1 MYHFKNMTILNLKK
15 YNNIKFIKF
24 FLCYNNFYKK
34 KQYCKFELTYYLQRN
49 YDDNINHYK
58 V

>member
-24 FLCYNNFYKK
+24 FLCYYNFYKK
-34 KQYCKFELTYYLQRN
+34 KYCKFELTYYLQRN